1 MRIAIVA
8 LLLAGCRVDDRRGGG
23 DDGPRDGATDGPGRL
38 GTPCKVDSGC
48 AEGVCANATHV
59 CTDRA
64 QVRDVKTT
72 WTLRGAPATPQTCA
86 ASPNL
91 EIAFY
96 RTEIDFVGFSPVPCQ
111 LGQFVI
117 IHLPFPYIEVGLAG
131 IGKPRGARMLIPD
144 GDEVMFD
151 LDL

>member
-1 MRIAIVA
+1 MRLVLIA
-8 LLLAGCRVDDRRGGG
+8 LLVTGCRVDDRRGG
-23 DDGPRDGATDGPGRL
+23 DDGVYDSGADGPGRL
-38 GTPCKVDSGC
+38 GEPCKLDSGC
-48 AEGVCANATHV
+48 AEGVCANGTHV

-86 ASPNL
+86 AAPNL

-96 RTEIDFVGFSPVPCQ
+96 RTEVDFAGFSPVPCS

-117 IHLPFPYIEVGLAG
+117 IHLPYLYNEVGLAG
-131 IGKPRGARMLIPD
+131 IGKPRGVRMPIPD
-144 GDEVMFD
+144 ADEVMFD